1 MQPTPPS
8 LGYGPAQHIQYDGT
22 RDAEA
27 LRKAMKG
34 IGTDEKALIRTLADK
49 DALQINVIRQAYTN
63 KFKRQLIA
71 DVKSEVSGWFEEG
84 LCAIIRG
91 PLQQDVHLLFDAMD
105 GMGTKEKVLND
116 VLLGR
121 SNADIRAI
129 KDAYQQTTRRSL
141 ENDIKG
147 DLSMKTERHFLMV
160 LAGNRNEEAAPVIPQ
175 DIDRD
180 VMDLYKATEGKVG
193 TDELLVCNILTQ
205 RSDAQIRA
213 ISHTYKQKF
222 TRDLETVIR
231 KVLFNLTFPNPETNM
246 RRNSPVTWK
255 MLLFNNFALVPTKP
269 CAMPCFS
276 RTPWQGQE
284 PKMRYSHKEL
294 YAFTGIATT

>member
-1 MQPTPPS
+1 
-8 LGYGPAQHIQYDGT
+8 
-22 RDAEA
+22 
-27 LRKAMKG
+27 MKG
-34 IGTDEKALIRTLADK
+34 FGTDEKTLIRTLAEK

-63 KFKRQLIA
+63 KFNRQLIA
-71 DVKSEVSGWFEEG
+71 DVKSEVSGYFEEG

-105 GMGTKEKVLND
+105 GIGTKEKVLND

-129 KDAYQQTTRRSL
+129 KDAYQKTTRKSL

-160 LAGNRNEEAAPVIPQ
+160 LAANRNEESVPVIPQ

-213 ISHTYKQKF
+213 IAHTYKAKF

-231 KVLFNLTFPNPETNM
+231 KVISPRSFLFANPN
-246 RRNSPVTWK
+246 
-255 MLLFNNFALVPTKP
+255 
-269 CAMPCFS
+269 
-276 RTPWQGQE
+276 
-284 PKMRYSHKEL
+284 
-294 YAFTGIATT
+294 